1 MRMGWEGESED
12 PEEGGRHTKPPSRSA
27 MLRAL
32 HSNSALEVPWS
43 LHWKGRAVPATIKKS
58 GLKQKKM
65 KIRTQIMGTP
75 WTPFKLLHGN
85 TNVTQISELALNIHL
100 LMCL

>member
-32 HSNSALEVPWS
+32 HSNSALETPWS
-43 LHWKGRAVPATIKKS
+43 LFWKGRVVPATIKKS
-58 GLKQKKM
+58 VRPQAKNEENSPHTYEP
-65 KIRTQIMGTP
+65 RS
-75 WTPFKLLHGN
+75 WARHGHPLSCHMA
-85 TNVTQISELALNIHL
+85 TLI
-100 LMCL
+100 